1 MPYHIMFSTRLFFLM
16 IRRPPRST
24 RTAHSFP
31 TRLSSDLSFTSHFAS
46 VPSSIVGERAGIWIV
61 LLMGGRPLILSGV
74 GAMRFVSALWPERS
88 RPSLAR
94 PRIIGHISPHWFT
107 ANHMGSA
114 RTCETEG
121 QMVVTP

>member
-1 MPYHIMFSTRLFFLM
+1 MRISDW
-16 IRRPPRST
+16 S
-24 RTAHSFP
+24 SDVC
-31 TRLSSDLSFTSHFAS
+31 SSDLFAS

-114 RTCETEG
+114 RTCETER
-121 QMVVTP
+121 QMEIGRASCRERVCQYVWFSVVDVSFEKT